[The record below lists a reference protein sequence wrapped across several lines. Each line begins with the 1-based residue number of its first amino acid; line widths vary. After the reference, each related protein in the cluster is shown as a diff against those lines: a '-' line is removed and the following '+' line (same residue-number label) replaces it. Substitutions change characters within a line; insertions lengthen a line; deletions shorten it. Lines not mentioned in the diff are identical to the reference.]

1 MSETERWLADYGDSH
16 VDIRNPGIYWL
27 SVPVL
32 ALGTVGI
39 LWSLPVPE
47 AFVRISPVIN
57 WGSVFL
63 VAAMVYYFIISVP
76 LAIGM
81 LPFVAGIIAIQL
93 WLEGSTWSLPWV
105 SGGLLAAAL
114 SGLCL
119 GRFGKGGIRA
129 VLGDIQLMMIGPV
142 WLLANLYK
150 RLGIPI

>member
-1 MSETERWLADYGDSH
+1 MSETEQWLADYGDSH
-16 VDIRNPGIYWL
+16 VDVSYPAIYWL

-32 ALGTVGI
+32 VLGTVGI

-47 AFVRISPVIN
+47 AFVRISPVVN

-63 VAAMVYYFIISVP
+63 VAAMVYYFIISVS

-93 WLEGSTWSLPWV
+93 WLERSTWSLPWV
-105 SGGLLAAAL
+105 SGGMLVASVA
-114 SGLCL
+114 GFCL
-119 GRFGKGGIRA
+119 GRFGKGGTRA
-129 VLGDIQLMMIGPV
+129 VLGDIQLMMIGPA

>member
-1 MSETERWLADYGDSH
+1 MSETERWLSDYGDSH

-27 SVPVL
+27 SVPLL

-39 LWSLPVPE
+39 LWSLPIPE
-47 AFVRISPVIN
+47 AFARISPVIN

-63 VAAMVYYFIISVP
+63 VATTVYYFIISVS

-81 LPFVAGIIAIQL
+81 LPFVAGMVAIQL
-93 WLEGSTWSLPWV
+93 WLESSTWSLPWV
-105 SGGLLAAAL
+105 SSGMLAVAL
-114 SGLCL
+114 AGLCV
-119 GRFGKGGIRA
+119 GRFGEGGIRA
-129 VLGDIQLMMIGPV
+129 LLEDIHLMMIGPA